1 MSAEEE
7 ALQRVED
14 LLARLEA
21 ARARLEATDDPDEAI
36 AVLQELAE
44 LAREVEAEL
53 GRARAA
59 AETKADADDP

>member
-7 ALQRVED
+7 ALQRAED

-44 LAREVEAEL
+44 LARAVEAEL
-53 GRARAA
+53 GRARSA
-59 AETKADADDP
+59 AEAGADAEDA

>member
-7 ALQRVED
+7 ALQRAED
-14 LLARLEA
+14 LLARLEV
-21 ARARLEATDDPDEAI
+21 ARTRLEATDDPDEAI

-59 AETKADADDP
+59 AEAKADADDA

>member
-1 MSAEEE
+1 VSTEEE
-7 ALQRVED
+7 ALRRAED
-14 LLARLEA
+14 LLARLEV

-59 AETKADADDP
+59 ADANADAEDA